1 MATTDE
7 ILSVLLGRER
17 RSDIRETTAQRSFAK
32 ARSVVGDYSRLISG
46 HGYDFYAF
54 PSPVDPVAHA
64 KKPLIPMMISIV
76 PPDNYP
82 TGKTTTREVPSP
94 STAEISLTSLGERVA
109 PNTVRPR
116 TVTRVVPVDSQ
127 IAGRVADLRE
137 ERQNAGPE
145 RAAQIDQEIQSL
157 LAQVPSIEVEVP
169 VTTPE
174 GRELQVSRASEY
186 LDNLRNRYED
196 FQEAA
201 RTSRAQFTEMNT
213 PITGGNRNEV
223 RDPWKDVAQIQ
234 DERRRE
240 VVGDLVYL
248 REQAL
253 FMSELP
259 PLFMYVNPNTFGL
272 NKEHIVSDGNKVR
285 HGFSIEF
292 WGQQQVT
299 LSASGSVGAFYVDS
313 TDALGRG
320 SGGLAVAA
328 RKGSYAY
335 QQFLSLLQI
344 YRSNG
349 YIYNRQDKISL
360 VGAVSIFYDGTIYT
374 GSFNSLAITH
384 SEDKPFTFDYNF
396 DFTVRFKED
405 LRPR

>member
-1 MATTDE
+1 MTTTDE

-17 RSDIRETTAQRSFAK
+17 RSNIQETTAQRSFAK
-32 ARSVVGDYSRLISG
+32 AKSVVDSYSRLISG
-46 HGYDFYAF
+46 HGYDFYGF
-54 PSPVDPVAHA
+54 PSPLDAVAHA
-64 KKPLIPMMISIV
+64 KKPLIPMMISII

-82 TGKTTTREVPSP
+82 TGNTNTREIPSP
-94 STAEISLTSLGERVA
+94 STAEITLTSLGERVG
-109 PNTVRPR
+109 PNTIRPR

-127 IAGRVADLRE
+127 IAETVATLEE
-137 ERQNAGPE
+137 ERQGASSE
-145 RAAQIDQEIQSL
+145 RSIQIEQEIQTL
-157 LAQVPSIEVEVP
+157 LAQVPTIEVEVP

-174 GRELQVSRASEY
+174 GRELQVRRTEEY

-196 FQEAA
+196 FQEA
-201 RTSRAQFTEMNT
+201 SRSSRIQLTELNT
-213 PITGGNRNEV
+213 PITGGNRKEI
-223 RDPWKDVAQIQ
+223 RDPWKELAEIQ
-234 DERRRE
+234 DERQRQ
-240 VVGDLVYL
+240 VVGDLLFL

-253 FMSELP
+253 LMSELP
-259 PLFMYVNPNTFGL
+259 PLFMYVNPNTFSL

-313 TDALGRG
+313 TDISGRP

-335 QQFLSLLQI
+335 QQFLSLLQT
-344 YRSNG
+344 YRNNG
-349 YIYNRQDKISL
+349 YIYNRQEKIAL

-374 GSFNSLAITH
+374 GSFNSLSITH
-384 SEDKPFTFDYNF
+384 SEEKPFSFDYNF

-405 LRPR
+405 LRSR